1 MELKKDPMPDVIAS
15 SSAARATGSLAAL
28 LTLGGIGAAFGL
40 ASCCALPFLLA
51 GLGLG
56 TAWLAG
62 LGLFA
67 LFHRTA
73 FIAVALIGLG
83 GAAVLLWRQ
92 RRIMKPMAWVITG
105 AAWLPGAV
113 LFYYGYT
120 YV

>member
-1 MELKKDPMPDVIAS
+1 MSNPAGAS
-15 SSAARATGSLAAL
+15 PPASRTSGSTAAL

-40 ASCCALPFLLA
+40 AACCALPFLLA

-62 LGLFA
+62 IGLFA

-73 FIAVALIGLG
+73 FIAAALIGLG
-83 GAAVLLWRQ
+83 GAAILLLRQ
-92 RRIMKPMAWVITG
+92 RRTMKPAAWVITG
-105 AAWLPGAV
+105 AVWLIGAI
-113 LFYYGYT
+113 LFYYGYN

>member
-1 MELKKDPMPDVIAS
+1 MSNPVTTSP
-15 SSAARATGSLAAL
+15 SATRGPGSVTAL

-51 GLGLG
+51 WLGLG
-56 TAWLAG
+56 TAWSAG
-62 LGLFA
+62 IALFA
-67 LFHRTA
+67 GFHRTA

-92 RRIMKPMAWVITG
+92 RRTMRPAAWAITG
-105 AAWLPGAV
+105 AVWLLGAV

>member
-1 MELKKDPMPDVIAS
+1 MSEPTTSQLP
-15 SSAARATGSLAAL
+15 ARTSGSVATL
-28 LTLGGIGAAFGL
+28 LTLAGIGAAFGL
-40 ASCCALPFLLA
+40 AACCALPFLLA

-62 LGLFA
+62 IGLFA
-67 LFHRTA
+67 VFHRAA

-92 RRIMKPMAWVITG
+92 RRTMKLTAWAITG
-105 AAWLPGAV
+105 VVWLIGAV

>member
-1 MELKKDPMPDVIAS
+1 MPNPVVAS
-15 SSAARATGSLAAL
+15 PPTARTSGSVAAL
-28 LTLGGIGAAFGL
+28 LSLGGLGAAFGL

-62 LGLFA
+62 IVLFA

-73 FIAVALIGLG
+73 FIAVALVGLG
-83 GAAVLLWRQ
+83 GAAILLWRQ
-92 RRIMKPMAWVITG
+92 RRTMKPAAWVITG
-105 AAWLPGAV
+105 AVWLIGAV
-113 LFYYGYT
+113 LLYYGYT

>member
-1 MELKKDPMPDVIAS
+1 MPNPVAS
-15 SSAARATGSLAAL
+15 SPPTARTSGSVAAL

-62 LGLFA
+62 IGLFA
-67 LFHRTA
+67 VFHRTT

-92 RRIMKPMAWVITG
+92 RRSMKPAAWVIT
-105 AAWLPGAV
+105 AAIWLIGAV

>member
-1 MELKKDPMPDVIAS
+1 MSDPIAS
-15 SSAARATGSLAAL
+15 SPPAARASGSVAAL

-40 ASCCALPFLLA
+40 AACCALPFLLA

-62 LGLFA
+62 IGLFA
-67 LFHRTA
+67 VFHRTV
-73 FIAVALIGLG
+73 FIAVAMIGLG
-83 GAAVLLWRQ
+83 GAAILLWRQ
-92 RRIMKPMAWVITG
+92 RRTMKPAAWAITG
-105 AAWLPGAV
+105 AVWLIGAI

>member
-1 MELKKDPMPDVIAS
+1 MSDPIAS
-15 SSAARATGSLAAL
+15 SPPAAGTSGSLATL
-28 LTLGGIGAAFGL
+28 LTLGGISAAFGL
-40 ASCCALPFLLA
+40 ASCCALPFLLT

-56 TAWLAG
+56 TAWLAEI
-62 LGLFA
+62 GLFA

-83 GAAVLLWRQ
+83 GAAFLLWRQ
-92 RRIMKPMAWVITG
+92 RRTMKPTAWAITG
-105 AAWLPGAV
+105 TVWLIGAV

>member
-1 MELKKDPMPDVIAS
+1 MPTPVAS
-15 SSAARATGSLAAL
+15 SPPGARTAGSVTAL

-40 ASCCALPFLLA
+40 ASCCALPFLLT

-62 LGLFA
+62 IGLFA
-67 LFHRTA
+67 VFHRTA

-92 RRIMKPMAWVITG
+92 RRTMKPAAWAITG
-105 AAWLPGAV
+105 AVWVIGAV

>member
-1 MELKKDPMPDVIAS
+1 MSEPIAS
-15 SSAARATGSLAAL
+15 WPPAARTSGSVAAL

-40 ASCCALPFLLA
+40 AACCALPILLT

-62 LGLFA
+62 IGLFA
-67 LFHRTA
+67 IFHRTA
-73 FIAVALIGLG
+73 FIAGALIGLG

-92 RRIMKPMAWVITG
+92 RKAMKPVAWAIT
-105 AAWLPGAV
+105 AAVWLVGTV

>member
-1 MELKKDPMPDVIAS
+1 MSDRIAS
-15 SSAARATGSLAAL
+15 SPPAARASGSVATL

-40 ASCCALPFLLA
+40 ASCCALPFLLT

-62 LGLFA
+62 IGLFA

-73 FIAVALIGLG
+73 FIVVALIGFG
-83 GAAVLLWRQ
+83 GAAILLWRQ
-92 RRIMKPMAWVITG
+92 RRTMKPTAWAMIGVV
-105 AAWLPGAV
+105 WLIGAV

>member
-1 MELKKDPMPDVIAS
+1 MPDPIAS
-15 SSAARATGSLAAL
+15 APPAARTSGSVAAL

-62 LGLFA
+62 IGLFA
-67 LFHRTA
+67 VFHRTA
-73 FIAVALIGLG
+73 FVAVALIGLG

-92 RRIMKPMAWVITG
+92 RRTMKPAAWAITG
-105 AAWLPGAV
+105 TVWLMGTV

>member
-1 MELKKDPMPDVIAS
+1 MPDPIAS
-15 SSAARATGSLAAL
+15 SPPITPASGSVATL

-40 ASCCALPFLLA
+40 ASCCALPFLLT

-56 TAWLAG
+56 TAWLTG
-62 LGLFA
+62 IGLFA

-73 FIAVALIGLG
+73 FIVVALIGLG
-83 GAAVLLWRQ
+83 GAAILLWRQ
-92 RRIMKPMAWVITG
+92 RRTTKPVAWAITG
-105 AAWLPGAV
+105 AVWLVGAV

>member
-1 MELKKDPMPDVIAS
+1 MHAMSKPVAAS
-15 SSAARATGSLAAL
+15 PLAARISGSVAAL
-28 LTLGGIGAAFGL
+28 LSLGGLGAAFGL

-62 LGLFA
+62 IGLFA
-67 LFHRTA
+67 VFHRTA

-83 GAAVLLWRQ
+83 GAAIPLWRQ
-92 RRIMKPMAWVITG
+92 RRSMKPAAWVITG
-105 AAWLPGAV
+105 AVWLIGVV

>member
-1 MELKKDPMPDVIAS
+1 MSNPITS
-15 SSAARATGSLAAL
+15 SPPAARAPGSLAAL

-40 ASCCALPFLLA
+40 ASCCALPFLLT

-62 LGLFA
+62 IGLFA
-67 LFHRTA
+67 IFHRTA
-73 FIAVALIGLG
+73 FIIVALIGLS
-83 GAAVLLWRQ
+83 GAAILLWRQ
-92 RRIMKPMAWVITG
+92 RRTIKPVAWAITG
-105 AAWLPGAV
+105 AIWLVGAI

>member
-1 MELKKDPMPDVIAS
+1 MSDPADAS
-15 SSAARATGSLAAL
+15 PRSARTPGSVAAL

-62 LGLFA
+62 IGLFA
-67 LFHRTA
+67 VFHRTA

-83 GAAVLLWRQ
+83 GAAFLLWRQ
-92 RRIMKPMAWVITG
+92 RRTMKPAAWAITG
-105 AAWLPGAV
+105 AVWLIGAV

>member
-1 MELKKDPMPDVIAS
+1 MSDPIAS
-15 SSAARATGSLAAL
+15 SSQAVRASGSVAAL

-62 LGLFA
+62 IGLFA
-67 LFHRTA
+67 VFHRTA
-73 FIAVALIGLG
+73 FIAVALVGLG
-83 GAAVLLWRQ
+83 GAAIVLWRQ
-92 RRIMKPMAWVITG
+92 RRTMKPAAWAITG
-105 AAWLPGAV
+105 AVWLIGMV

>member
-1 MELKKDPMPDVIAS
+1 MPNPVVAS
-15 SSAARATGSLAAL
+15 PPTARTSGSVAAL
-28 LTLGGIGAAFGL
+28 LSLGGLGAAFGL

-62 LGLFA
+62 IGLFA

-73 FIAVALIGLG
+73 FIAVALVGLG
-83 GAAVLLWRQ
+83 GAAILLWRQ
-92 RRIMKPMAWVITG
+92 RRTMKPAAWVITG
-105 AAWLPGAV
+105 AVWLIGAV
-113 LFYYGYT
+113 LLYYGYT

>member
-1 MELKKDPMPDVIAS
+1 MPDSNVP
-15 SSAARATGSLAAL
+15 SAPRTRGSESVAAL

-40 ASCCALPFLLA
+40 ASCCAVPFLLT

-62 LGLFA
+62 IGLFA
-67 LFHRTA
+67 VFHRTG
-73 FIAVALIGLG
+73 FIAVALMGLG
-83 GAAVLLWRQ
+83 GAAVMLWRQ
-92 RRIMKPMAWVITG
+92 RRTMKP
-105 AAWLPGAV
+105 AAWAITAVVWLIGAV

>member
-1 MELKKDPMPDVIAS
+1 MSNRVTS
-15 SSAARATGSLAAL
+15 SPPAARTSGSVAAL

-51 GLGLG
+51 DLGLG

-62 LGLFA
+62 IGLFA
-67 LFHRTA
+67 VFYRTA
-73 FIAVALIGLG
+73 FTAVALIGLS

-92 RRIMKPMAWVITG
+92 RQTMKPAAWVITW
-105 AAWLPGAV
+105 AVWLIGAV

>member
-1 MELKKDPMPDVIAS
+1 MSDPNVAS
-15 SSAARATGSLAAL
+15 PPAVRTSGSVAAL

-62 LGLFA
+62 IGLFA

-83 GAAVLLWRQ
+83 GSGTLLWRQ
-92 RRIMKPMAWVITG
+92 RLTIKPAAWAITG
-105 AAWLPGAV
+105 AVWLIGAV

>member
-1 MELKKDPMPDVIAS
+1 MPNPVAS
-15 SSAARATGSLAAL
+15 SPPAVRATGSVAAL

-62 LGLFA
+62 IGLFA
-67 LFHRTA
+67 VFHRTA

-92 RRIMKPMAWVITG
+92 RPTIKPAAWAITG
-105 AAWLPGAV
+105 AVWLIGAV

>member
-1 MELKKDPMPDVIAS
+1 MSDPVAS
-15 SSAARATGSLAAL
+15 STPSARHSGSLATL
-28 LTLGGIGAAFGL
+28 LTVGGLGAAFGL

-56 TAWLAG
+56 TTWLAG
-62 LGLFA
+62 IGLFA

-73 FIAVALIGLG
+73 FIAVAFIGLA

-92 RRIMKPMAWVITG
+92 RRIMKPAAWAITG
-105 AAWLPGAV
+105 AIWLVGAV

>member
-1 MELKKDPMPDVIAS
+1 MPDS
-15 SSAARATGSLAAL
+15 ARASPPAPRASGSMAAL
-28 LTLGGIGAAFGL
+28 LTLSGLGAAFGL
-40 ASCCALPFLLA
+40 AACCALPFLFA

-62 LGLFA
+62 IAIFA
-67 LFHRTA
+67 LYHRTA

-92 RRIMKPMAWVITG
+92 RRTIKPGAWALTG
-105 AAWLPGAV
+105 AVWLIGVV

>member
-1 MELKKDPMPDVIAS
+1 MSDPI
-15 SSAARATGSLAAL
+15 GSLPTAVRSSGSMTAL
-28 LTLGGIGAAFGL
+28 LTLSGLGAAFGL

-62 LGLFA
+62 IGLFA

-83 GAAVLLWRQ
+83 GAAAQLWRQ
-92 RRIMKPMAWVITG
+92 RRTMKP
-105 AAWLPGAV
+105 AAWTIIGVVWLIGAV

-120 YV
+120 NV

>member
-1 MELKKDPMPDVIAS
+1 MPNPAVAPPP
-15 SSAARATGSLAAL
+15 AARTSGSLAAL
-28 LTLGGIGAAFGL
+28 LSLGGLGAAFGL

-62 LGLFA
+62 IGLFA

-73 FIAVALIGLG
+73 FIVVALIGLG
-83 GAAVLLWRQ
+83 GAAILLWRQ
-92 RRIMKPMAWVITG
+92 RRTTKPAAWVITG
-105 AAWLPGAV
+105 AVWLIGAV
-113 LFYYGYT
+113 LFYCGYT

>member
-1 MELKKDPMPDVIAS
+1 MSDPVAS
-15 SSAARATGSLAAL
+15 SPPTVRAPGSLAAL

-40 ASCCALPFLLA
+40 ASCCALPFVLA

-56 TAWLAG
+56 TTWLAG
-62 LGLFA
+62 VGLFA
-67 LFHRTA
+67 VFHRTP

-92 RRIMKPMAWVITG
+92 RRTMKPTAWVITG
-105 AAWLPGAV
+105 AVWLFGAV

>member
-1 MELKKDPMPDVIAS
+1 MPNPVTS
-15 SSAARATGSLAAL
+15 SPPAARTSGSVAAL

-40 ASCCALPFLLA
+40 AACCALPFLLT

-62 LGLFA
+62 IGLFA
-67 LFHRTA
+67 IFHRTA

-92 RRIMKPMAWVITG
+92 RRTMKPAAWAITG
-105 AAWLPGAV
+105 AVWLIGAV

>member
-1 MELKKDPMPDVIAS
+1 MSNPITS
-15 SSAARATGSLAAL
+15 SPPAARALGSLAAL

-40 ASCCALPFLLA
+40 ASCCALPFLLT

-62 LGLFA
+62 IGLFA
-67 LFHRTA
+67 IFHRTA
-73 FIAVALIGLG
+73 FIIVALIGLG
-83 GAAVLLWRQ
+83 GAAILLWRQ
-92 RRIMKPMAWVITG
+92 RRTIKPVAWAITG
-105 AAWLPGAV
+105 AIWLVGAI

>member
-1 MELKKDPMPDVIAS
+1 MSDPIAS
-15 SSAARATGSLAAL
+15 APPPTRASGSVAAL
-28 LTLGGIGAAFGL
+28 LTMGGIGAAFGL
-40 ASCCALPFLLA
+40 ASCCALPLLLT

-62 LGLFA
+62 IGLFA
-67 LFHRTA
+67 VFHRTV
-73 FIAVALIGLG
+73 FIFVALFGLG

-92 RRIMKPMAWVITG
+92 RQTMKPAAWAITG
-105 AAWLPGAV
+105 AVWLIGAV